1 MIEGENFTL
10 YFLCTF
16 LMPNTLFKY
25 ILYTGNHN
33 IIIYFYKEENI
44 MERKYECINETITV
58 GDKTLYRIKA
68 LKDFGDVK
76 ADDLGGFLENEDN
89 LNHEG
94 NCWISDNAC
103 VFGNAY
109 VSGDAYVSGNARV
122 YDDAIVFGEALI
134 CGDARVFGKAQVFG
148 DARVFGNAYVFGNAW
163 VSTNAKVFDNAWVS
177 GNAKVSGNAQI
188 YNNAKVYNNSHV
200 LGRSIVK
207 GSTTLVDNVEIS
219 DYGYIESSNDYLYI
233 ASLGPDMNNMTIY
246 LNKDKEILVSY
257 FTDPLSIDD
266 FITKVDELDEPYKTR
281 CLLAVEF
288 GKKVFENNIK
298 N

>member
-1 MIEGENFTL
+1 MIEGEIFTL

-16 LMPNTLFKY
+16 LIPNTLFKY

-103 VFGNAY
+103 VFGDAY
-109 VSGDAYVSGNARV
+109 VSDNAWVSGNARV
-122 YDDAIVFGEALI
+122 YDDARVFGEALI

-148 DARVFGNAYVFGNAW
+148 DARVFGNAYVFDNAW
-163 VSTNAKVFDNAWVS
+163 VST
-177 GNAKVSGNAQI
+177 NAKVSGNAQI

-266 FITKVDELDEPYKTR
+266 FITKVNELDEPYKTR

>member
-1 MIEGENFTL
+1 
-10 YFLCTF
+10 
-16 LMPNTLFKY
+16 
-25 ILYTGNHN
+25 
-33 IIIYFYKEENI
+33 

-103 VFGNAY
+103 VFGDAY
-109 VSGDAYVSGNARV
+109 VSDNAWVSGNARV

-148 DARVFGNAYVFGNAW
+148 DARVFGNAYVFDNAW
-163 VSTNAKVFDNAWVS
+163 VST
-177 GNAKVSGNAQI
+177 NAKVSGNAQI

>member
-1 MIEGENFTL
+1 
-10 YFLCTF
+10 
-16 LMPNTLFKY
+16 
-25 ILYTGNHN
+25 
-33 IIIYFYKEENI
+33 

-103 VFGNAY
+103 VFGDAY
-109 VSGDAYVSGNARV
+109 VSDNAWVSGNARV

-148 DARVFGNAYVFGNAW
+148 NAYVFDNAW

-177 GNAKVSGNAQI
+177 G
-188 YNNAKVYNNSHV
+188 NAKVYNNSHV

-257 FTDPLSIDD
+257 FTEPLSIDD
-266 FITKVDELDEPYKTR
+266 FIAKVDELDERYKTR

>member
-16 LMPNTLFKY
+16 LMSNTLFKY

-103 VFGNAY
+103 VFGDAY
-109 VSGDAYVSGNARV
+109 VSDNAWVSGNARV

-148 DARVFGNAYVFGNAW
+148 DARVFGNAYVFD
-163 VSTNAKVFDNAWVS
+163 KAWVS
-177 GNAKVSGNAQI
+177 GNAKVSGMPRYI
-188 YNNAKVYNNSHV
+188 TMLKYII
-200 LGRSIVK
+200 IVM
-207 GSTTLVDNVEIS
+207 
-219 DYGYIESSNDYLYI
+219 Y
-233 ASLGPDMNNMTIY
+233 
-246 LNKDKEILVSY
+246 
-257 FTDPLSIDD
+257 
-266 FITKVDELDEPYKTR
+266 
-281 CLLAVEF
+281 
-288 GKKVFENNIK
+288 
-298 N
+298 